1 MSSSRNSLINST
13 IAIFLI
19 FSFCKK
25 GQTAG
30 DFLKI
35 GIGSKNI
42 AMGET
47 GATSSDV
54 NSIYW
59 NPAGLGLIQK
69 KEICFMHQKHFQ
81 DIYYNYSGFA
91 YPDKFGTLA
100 IGLYYLNIADFQGY
114 DEEGNKTKKINSY
127 DFSSTIGYS
136 KNFLNSRLSI
146 GAGIKYIQEKLE
158 KKYAETFSFD
168 FGTIYYIPLE
178 YGNLR
183 TGLSIQNIYGKMKFF
198 DEPSSIPEILR
209 FGIGFEPNSNQTY
222 KFDFVTE
229 FSVFNRENS
238 NFNLGLQFN
247 IKNLIFLRAGYVFLM
262 ENSGLRAGIGIK
274 ISDFIF
280 DYAYSPYGELGDS
293 HRFSITLKF
302 GKTDYEK
309 KLQIEKCYQNGLKL
323 YEEKKYPEAI
333 FEFNKILEIDPSN
346 SDALQMLRKCN
357 ENLKD

>member
-1 MSSSRNSLINST
+1 MSFFKNLSINLIIT
-13 IAIFLI
+13 IFLVSC
-19 FSFCKK
+19 FYKK
-25 GQTAG
+25 SQATG

-35 GIGSKNI
+35 GIGAKNI

-69 KEICFMHQKHFQ
+69 PEITFMHQKHFQ

-91 YPDKFGTLA
+91 HPHKIGTFA
-100 IGLYYLNIADFQGY
+100 IGVYYFTIDDFQGY
-114 DEEGNKTKKINSY
+114 DEEGNKTTKINSY
-127 DFSSTIGYS
+127 DFSSIIGYS
-136 KNFLNSRLSI
+136 KTFLNSRFSI
-146 GAGIKYIQEKLE
+146 GTGIKYIQEKLA
-158 KKYAETFSFD
+158 KKYADTFIFD

-178 YGNLR
+178 YGNLK
-183 TGLSIQNIYGKMKFF
+183 TGLSIQNLGGKMKFF

-209 FGIGFEPNSNQTY
+209 FGTGLFLNTNEIYN
-222 KFDFVTE
+222 FDFETE
-229 FSVFNRENS
+229 LSIFNRENS
-238 NFNLGLQFN
+238 IFSLGLEF
-247 IKNLIFLRAGYVFLM
+247 ILKNFLFLRIGYISK
-262 ENSGLRAGIGIK
+262 ENSGLRTGLGIK
-274 ISDFIF
+274 ISNFMF

-293 HRFSITLKF
+293 HRFSITLKL

-309 KLQIEKCYQNGLKL
+309 KLEIEKYYQNGLKL
-323 YEEKKYPEAI
+323 YEEKRYPEAV

-346 SDALQMLRKCN
+346 SDALHMLRKCN